1 MIFTSKYL
9 GLDIVVVPARHV
21 MDAMGNKVYVA
32 GKHAKFEGGIF
43 ETKDQDII
51 DFLLK
56 SPRKGIDF
64 IVFKDDGKVDAEI
77 SEEGKQQLEDEEA
90 ARQTTVHSCPKCT
103 FKAKNELGLKA
114 HIRAKHANDEG

>member
-9 GLDIVVVPARHV
+9 GLDIVIVPARHI
-21 MDAMGNKVYVA
+21 MDGMGNKVYVA
-32 GKHAKFEGGIF
+32 GKHAKFEGGMF
-43 ETKDQDII
+43 ETEDPQII
-51 DFLLK
+51 EFLTN

-64 IVFKDDGKVDAEI
+64 VVFKDGQADAEV
-77 SEEGKQQLEDEEA
+77 SEEGKEQLAAEEA

-114 HIRAKHANDEG
+114 HIRAKHPSEE